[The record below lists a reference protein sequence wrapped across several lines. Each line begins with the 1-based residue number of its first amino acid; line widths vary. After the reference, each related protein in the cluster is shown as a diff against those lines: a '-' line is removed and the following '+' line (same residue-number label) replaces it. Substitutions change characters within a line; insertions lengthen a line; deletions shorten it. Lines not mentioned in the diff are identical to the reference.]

1 LEFSFV
7 LPDPTDDDEAPSE
20 VPDRLV
26 DVGLTDDSAWAY
38 VLANEPAAGATAVA
52 VADARTFAPLRTAA
66 NCVSIC
72 EIREVMLVIAS
83 KTCPPVLQTPAP
95 LPTHQGSADHPTV

>member
-1 LEFSFV
+1 
-7 LPDPTDDDEAPSE
+7 
-20 VPDRLV
+20 
-26 DVGLTDDSAWAY
+26 
-38 VLANEPAAGATAVA
+38 VLANEPDVVAVVAVA
-52 VADARTFAPLRTAA
+52 VPADARMFAPLRTAA

-95 LPTHQGSADHPTV
+95 LPTNPGSAERPTG